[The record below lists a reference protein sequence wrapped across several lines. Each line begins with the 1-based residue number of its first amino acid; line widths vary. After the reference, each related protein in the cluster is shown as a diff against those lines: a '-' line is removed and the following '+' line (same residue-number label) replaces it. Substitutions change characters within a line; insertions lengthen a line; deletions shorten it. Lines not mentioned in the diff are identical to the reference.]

1 MKKMSLRVDG
11 ITCAGCAVDGETVLR
26 NTDGIL
32 DAAVRYAD
40 GTVTVDY
47 HPEEIDERQVVGLVK
62 KLGWT
67 VTHHQLP

>member
-1 MKKMSLRVDG
+1 MKKLCLRVDG
-11 ITCAGCAVDGETVLR
+11 ITCAGCAVDGVTVLR

-32 DAAVRYAD
+32 DADVQYAD

-47 HPEEIDERQVVGLVK
+47 HPGEIDEQQVVGIIK

-67 VTHHQLP
+67 VMHHQLP